1 MRHLRAAVLLLSCV
15 YAACAMTTAT
25 QGSDDASRRDFL
37 ARVDAWLAARDAAK
51 LAAAA
56 DADAWLASGRA
67 TLLPGDLWLPPAPI
81 VRIDPADDRPR
92 SPNEA
97 LYRDG
102 DGNKWRLR
110 IRWDEKN
117 GWVIPVRP
125 DPCQGGASRE
135 GFRDLPERG
144 GGQATAPAA
153 SAKRWT
159 PLECY
164 PFKR

>member
-1 MRHLRAAVLLLSCV
+1 
-15 YAACAMTTAT
+15 MTTAT

-37 ARVDAWLAARDAAK
+37 ARVDTWLAARDAAK

-56 DADAWLASGRA
+56 DVEAWLASGRA
-67 TLLPGDLWLPPAPI
+67 TLLPGDLWLPPGTLA
-81 VRIDPADDRPR
+81 RIDPADEPPR
-92 SPNEA
+92 SPNEV

-110 IRWDEKN
+110 IRWAESS
-117 GWVIPVRP
+117 GWVIAVRP
-125 DPCQGGASRE
+125 DPCQGGARE

-144 GGQATAPAA
+144 GGGQDASPAAPAR
-153 SAKRWT
+153 RWT

-164 PFKR
+164 PFKK